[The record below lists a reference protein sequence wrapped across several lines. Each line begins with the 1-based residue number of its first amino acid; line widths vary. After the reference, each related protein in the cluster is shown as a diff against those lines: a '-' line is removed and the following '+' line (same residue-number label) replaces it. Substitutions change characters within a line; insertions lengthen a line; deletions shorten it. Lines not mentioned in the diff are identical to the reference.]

1 MNMKNKYVLAVC
13 VSVLAFGFVGCEKQG
28 PAEKAGEEID
38 EAVGAAGNKVEK
50 AADEVKEEVNEAA
63 DEVEDATN

>member
-1 MNMKNKYVLAVC
+1 MTIRNRYALAVC
-13 VSVLAFGFVGCEKQG
+13 ASILAFGFAACEKQG

-38 EAVGAAGNKVEK
+38 EALDTAGNKVEK

-63 DEVEDATN
+63 DEVKDATN